1 MNSLVRNFI
10 PIFLAT
16 LIMTLV
22 ISGAMFIRADDR
34 DPNANPENKIYV
46 RIESGMDARSIA
58 EMVARHGIIRSKV
71 KFIALAK
78 INRYEDKFRVGVYD
92 LYPGMS
98 TQEVLDRLTSGETLT
113 LKFTIP
119 EGFTVKDIAKRLDKM
134 EIVHEDEFLK
144 AAKDFAPYNYI
155 EKKPDVIFRAEGF
168 LFPDTYEVEST
179 ASVEKILDMM
189 AVDFDSRLTKEIR
202 QKAKDQNLSIYD
214 LITLASLVEKEA
226 RFDEDR
232 PIIAQVFFE
241 RLKIGMPLQTDA
253 SLQYLLDAPKEDVA
267 ISDTEI
273 ESPYNTYLHG
283 GLPPGPIA
291 NPGIESILAVLNPS
305 DTDYLYF
312 VADRDGHNHYS
323 HTYEEHLTLV
333 NQYR

>member
-134 EIVHEDEFLK
+134 EIAREDEFLK